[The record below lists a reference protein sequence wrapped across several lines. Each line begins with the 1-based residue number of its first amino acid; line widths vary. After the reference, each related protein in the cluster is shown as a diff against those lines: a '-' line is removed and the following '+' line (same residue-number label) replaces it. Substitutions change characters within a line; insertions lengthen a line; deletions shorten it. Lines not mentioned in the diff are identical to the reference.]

1 MNLNYV
7 LEGVKVMQGQ
17 YSRKKGWHWNECDE
31 EESVK
36 ASNKKGSSFFVLK
49 EDVYNGAPMNK
60 KTEWI
65 LATMNITTEKEA
77 SDLDDDKDFK
87 EDSDDDGN
95 DDDTQSK
102 DESYVG

>member
-1 MNLNYV
+1 M
-7 LEGVKVMQGQ
+7 K
-17 YSRKKGWHWNECDE
+17 
-31 EESVK
+31 
-36 ASNKKGSSFFVLK
+36 
-49 EDVYNGAPMNK
+49 NK

-77 SDLDDDKDFK
+77 RDLDDDKDFK